1 MEAADVLDGW
11 LREADVRSPHA
22 NTFDRITQPSAA
34 LRPVIDQVL
43 SRHGRAHTL
52 IHRRLV
58 ASDGLRIDQRALG
71 VEDIPQLVWPC
82 ALPEH
87 LHHSTKP
94 DQRILR
100 AVVSMILV
108 RTCTEAHDWVAAG
121 AALGFPADKSRNWI
135 RYTFAA
141 NWGIKEDLLIAART
155 LEAKLTRHRDRP
167 SFHRRRQVSGFGLVA
182 LKDAQSPT
190 CLDQGGR
197 VWCPCNS

>member
-1 MEAADVLDGW
+1 MTSGGDTGERNDIPELAAAVDE
-11 LREADVRSPHA
+11 LRALLQAFDDVRPA
-22 NTFDRITQPSAA
+22 D
-34 LRPVIDQVL
+34 
-43 SRHGRAHTL
+43 
-52 IHRRLV
+52 
-58 ASDGLRIDQRALG
+58 
-71 VEDIPQLVWPC
+71 
-82 ALPEH
+82 
-87 LHHSTKP
+87 
-94 DQRILR
+94 
-100 AVVSMILV
+100 MILV

-167 SFHRRRQVSGFGLVA
+167 SFHRRKQVSGFGLVA